1 MDENAVPAPGG
12 VGLLVSCVST
22 VTRAFAVAGAQRP
35 GLCSREVLLI
45 MERRGQRSDH
55 PPSSRDTVSPAR
67 ASAHPRRV
75 HETKHWAVDYFR
87 TADFR
92 FENELQ
98 KSAQVASDVVSQVSR
113 F

>member
-45 MERRGQRSDH
+45 MERRGQTILRA
-55 PPSSRDTVSPAR
+55 DTVSPAR

-98 KSAQVASDVVSQVSR
+98 KSAQVASDVVSQVTR